1 MTKRVI
7 LLTDDASVAPTLA
20 LVEVLREAKVMADV
34 TDIRHHTNANGA
46 DRLPPLAVL
55 YEVMAETS
63 AMQLHGVIMHAAKVW
78 PGAPLVACRHR
89 ASTETAHDAQMLD
102 AAALE
107 RIGFRAAA
115 DEPTQIPA
123 ILRDLEMR
131 GTTGA
136 LPALH
141 VASDLFSEPDAFL
154 LPGNLSKNSLR
165 AASEVMASLH
175 FASDQRGAAQTALV
189 GLAQLVQAE
198 RWIIY
203 LSGEMSGSVDT
214 LALEP
219 LAARGVLP
227 SEREAVSVDDWR
239 RRLMGDALTL
249 NGTES
254 KAARQ
259 AAATAEIVRK
269 TENKRRIIAV
279 PLIFGEKQLGVL
291 EAVREGDAIKS
302 FTQKDAALL
311 QSLALPLA
319 CALANAVRIAEAERL
334 SQTDD
339 LTKLHNARYLRQFLL
354 TEVRR
359 ARRYDSNLAAIFL
372 DLDNF
377 KRINDANGHLVGSH
391 VLMETAAVILT
402 CVRDTDIVARYGGD
416 EFVVVLPETG
426 TEQAWRVAERVR
438 ERIAQHDFTGGR
450 RLRLRLTGSFGVAAF
465 PENAQSP
472 QQLIAAADTAMYEA
486 KAANKN
492 CIRTTSGFSP
502 LLKDEKVISS

>member
-1 MTKRVI
+1 
-7 LLTDDASVAPTLA
+7 
-20 LVEVLREAKVMADV
+20 
-34 TDIRHHTNANGA
+34 
-46 DRLPPLAVL
+46 
-55 YEVMAETS
+55 
-63 AMQLHGVIMHAAKVW
+63 
-78 PGAPLVACRHR
+78 
-89 ASTETAHDAQMLD
+89 
-102 AAALE
+102 
-107 RIGFRAAA
+107 
-115 DEPTQIPA
+115 
-123 ILRDLEMR
+123 
-131 GTTGA
+131 
-136 LPALH
+136 
-141 VASDLFSEPDAFL
+141 
-154 LPGNLSKNSLR
+154 
-165 AASEVMASLH
+165 
-175 FASDQRGAAQTALV
+175 
-189 GLAQLVQAE
+189 
-198 RWIIY
+198 
-203 LSGEMSGSVDT
+203 
-214 LALEP
+214 
-219 LAARGVLP
+219 
-227 SEREAVSVDDWR
+227 
-239 RRLMGDALTL
+239 MGDALTL